1 MLPDRPNTERKSMS
15 RTPEPTRPSLVW
27 FRDDLRLADH
37 AALRAAMAGGRQV
50 LPVYVLDEAA
60 AGKWA
65 PGGASRWWLHHSLAA
80 LGAELARRGAPLILR
95 RGAATEEIPRLA
107 RAVGAATVHTS
118 GAALPWARHLD
129 RAVAAALQ
137 ADGVTL
143 TRHRTTMLFNPATL
157 RTKAGGGYTVF
168 TPFSRA
174 CFAHAPPPPPAP
186 APDRI
191 ASALLS
197 SSTPPAAFKPAT
209 GRPLASN
216 GIGSDRLEDWA
227 LLPQQPDWAA
237 DWRAAWTPGEAGAQL
252 RLQQFLADGLAGYRE
267 QRDIPGHQGTSKL
280 SPHLAFGEI
289 SPAQVWHAATAALH
303 AGTKG
308 AERFVT
314 ELLWREFSHHLLW
327 NHPDL
332 PEQPLRPAFDRMPWR
347 NDPAGLAAWQQGRT
361 GIPIVDAG
369 MRQLWQTGWMHNRV
383 RMIVASF
390 LVKHLLVPWQA
401 GAAWFWDTLVD
412 ADLGSNSASWQ
423 WVAGSGA
430 DAAPYFR
437 IFNPVLQGRKF
448 DPDGDYVRHFVPELV
463 QLDER
468 FIHAPWE
475 APAGV
480 LGAAGVALGQTYPAP
495 IVDLAAGRTR
505 ALAAFA
511 ALGEVAT

>member
-1 MLPDRPNTERKSMS
+1 MS
-15 RTPEPTRPSLVW
+15 RPSEPPRPSLVW

-37 AALRAAMAGGRQV
+37 AALRAAMARGQQV
-50 LPVYVLDEAA
+50 VAVYVLDEAS
-60 AGKWA
+60 AGAWA

-80 LGAELARRGAPLILR
+80 LGADLARRGAPLILR
-95 RGAATEEIPRLA
+95 RGAAIEEIPRLA

-118 GAALPWARHLD
+118 GAALPWARRLD
-129 RAVAAALQ
+129 RAVAAALE

-143 TRHRTTMLFNPATL
+143 TRHRTTMLFNPAAL

-174 CFAHAPPPPPAP
+174 CFAHAPPPQPAS
-186 APDRI
+186 APERI
-191 ASALLS
+191 ASVALS
-197 SSTPPAAFKPAT
+197 SSKLP
-209 GRPLASN
+209 ASN
-216 GIGSDRLEDWA
+216 AIVSNRLEEWA
-227 LLPQQPDWAA
+227 LLPKHPNWAA
-237 DWRAAWTPGEAGAQL
+237 DWRAAWTPGEAGAHL
-252 RLQQFLADGLAGYRE
+252 RLRQFLDDGLAEYKE
-267 QRDIPGHQGTSKL
+267 QRDIPGQEGTSKL

-303 AGTKG
+303 AGAKG
-308 AERFVT
+308 GERFLS
-314 ELLWREFSHHLLW
+314 ELLWREFCHHLLW

-332 PEQPLRPAFDRMPWR
+332 PEQPLRPAFVRMPWR
-347 NDPAGLAAWQQGRT
+347 DDPAGLAAWQQGRT

-401 GAAWFWDTLVD
+401 GAGWFWDTLVD
-412 ADLGSNSASWQ
+412 ADLASNSASWQ

-448 DPDGDYVRHFVPELV
+448 DPDGAYVRHFVPELG
-463 QLDER
+463 QLEAR
-468 FIHAPWE
+468 FMHAPWE
-475 APAGV
+475 APADL
-480 LGAAGVALGQTYPAP
+480 LGAAGVAFGQSYPAP
-495 IVDLAAGRTR
+495 VVDLAAGRAR

-511 ALGEVAT
+511 ALGEAAT